1 MGKRP
6 GVFRGDK
13 KRKEISRQKKQEEKR
28 QRRFNKGK
36 EPSAGETE
44 TGDITNT
51 DTDAQDAETGN
62 QAPAEQKEPGEK
74 AVS

>member
-13 KRKEISRQKKQEEKR
+13 KRKEISRHKKQEEKR

-36 EPSAGETE
+36 EPAAGETA
-44 TGDITNT
+44 DIANT
-51 DTDAQDAETGN
+51 EVDVQDADTEK
-62 QAPAEQKEPGEK
+62 QDSDEQKQEPVEEG
-74 AVS
+74 AS

>member
-28 QRRFNKGK
+28 LRRFNKGK
-36 EPSAGETE
+36 EPAPGETA
-44 TGDITNT
+44 DIAST
-51 DTDAQDAETGN
+51 DMDVRNAEIEN
-62 QAPAEQKEPGEK
+62 QGPPEQKQESGGEIT
-74 AVS
+74 S